1 MDVGLVVPDD
11 LEATSGGYRYDRRLI
26 TELEDRG
33 DDVEVI
39 VLSAVPDDA
48 VRARLDRPFDVLL
61 QDELCYDRLATH
73 NRFFEA
79 PGLVVS
85 IVHNLQSD
93 DPSLA
98 SRKRER
104 IRDRERRYLETVE
117 AAVCTS
123 AHTRDR
129 VAELVDLPTTVA
141 RPAGRHETVPVDRS
155 AVVARAREGPL
166 RIAFVGNLVPRKG
179 LEALLEALSR
189 LDGDWE
195 LTVVGS
201 PDTNPAYA
209 RRMRERAHTL
219 EVADRVEF
227 AGRVPDD
234 ALESVYERS
243 HVLAVPSRHEAF
255 GMVYLE
261 AMEFGVVPIASRNG
275 GASEFVADGENG
287 FLVAPEAPDRIA
299 ARLEELA
306 TDRDRLA
313 TLGARALETAAAHPW
328 WTETAESVRS
338 FLQRGLEEEFESPG
352 AESRGTSP

>member
-1 MDVGLVVPDD
+1 MEVGLVVPDD
-11 LEATSGGYRYDRRLI
+11 PETTSGGYRYDRRLI
-26 TELEDRG
+26 AELQALG

-39 VLSAVPDDA
+39 VLSETTGDDL
-48 VRARLDRPFDVLL
+48 RSRLDRRFDVLL
-61 QDELCYDRLATH
+61 QDELCYDRLADCSSSL
-73 NRFFEA
+73 EA
-79 PGLVVS
+79 PELVVS

-104 IRDRERRYLETVE
+104 TRDREGRYLETVD

-129 VAELVDLPTTVA
+129 VAELADLPTTVA
-141 RPAGRHETVPVDRS
+141 PPAGRHETVPVDRS
-155 AVVARAREGPL
+155 AVVARARRGPL

-179 LEALLEALSR
+179 LEALVEAVSR
-189 LDGDWE
+189 LEGNWE
-195 LTVVGS
+195 LTVVGDEAD
-201 PDTNPAYA
+201 PEYA
-209 RRMRERAHTL
+209 TGMRERAAAL
-219 EVADRVEF
+219 EVADRIEF

-234 ALESVYERS
+234 ALESIYERS

-261 AMEFGVVPIASRNG
+261 GMEYGTVPIASRNG

-287 FLVAPEAPDRIA
+287 FLVAPEAPDRLA

-306 TDRDRLA
+306 ADRDRLA
-313 TLGARALETAAAHPW
+313 SLGGRALETAAAHPW
-328 WTETAESVRS
+328 WTETATTVRS
-338 FLQRGLEEEFESPG
+338 FLRRGLEEGFGSPA
-352 AESRGTSP
+352 AESGGASP